1 MKKAPLTIQVELEEL
16 ADLGQPNANPAP
28 FDDFDPGEM
37 SPDRKGAFGQTSLVT
52 PATPLSYSQMAK
64 VAFAVHPL
72 QEYTKF
78 QNINATTLNKL
89 GPLDEDLEG
98 KPSSSSQSTSHPRTT
113 HPRIRELSDQ
123 PNLLATALSPTG
135 RTPRLKKLLTIK
147 EAFQDDPKRKEL
159 VDRIER
165 KEKDTFDSVAE
176 KILNELFITGE
187 LVFNWFTPAERG
199 RHNVMWTMLFTF
211 MVCILYFFMA
221 GNYNFWLVQTDR
233 KVHERD
239 TGPQLMVDFVLGRNN
254 TDGWQ
259 SFEFDYLLTW
269 GGRYDPAIKEDGQH
283 WRWFTSLFLHT
294 GFNHLLS
301 NLLLFIALA
310 AHLEIKYGTPAVLL
324 IWLISGLGGNFF
336 SAMFEDSCILV
347 VGASGSVFGFVG
359 LFFADMVLNFETL
372 KRPLLRALSIV
383 IFSIYFVLTVTTE
396 SNTSHLSHVG
406 GFLCGLFPSFLVL
419 PNFRA
424 EKWEA
429 MLPWAGLIVMVATFC
444 IFPAIVYQVK
454 FAELDTDC

>member
-16 ADLGQPNANPAP
+16 ADLGRPNAAGQPNANPAP

-72 QEYTKF
+72 QE
-78 QNINATTLNKL
+78 
-89 GPLDEDLEG
+89 
-98 KPSSSSQSTSHPRTT
+98 
-113 HPRIRELSDQ
+113 
-123 PNLLATALSPTG
+123 
-135 RTPRLKKLLTIK
+135 
-147 EAFQDDPKRKEL
+147 DDPKRKEL

-221 GNYNFWLVQTDR
+221 GNYNFWLVQTVCSLAPAAKKDR

-269 GGRYDPAIKEDGQH
+269 YGDGTLYSSNAI
-283 WRWFTSLFLHT
+283 W
-294 GFNHLLS
+294 HLLILS
-301 NLLLFIALA
+301 R
-310 AHLEIKYGTPAVLL
+310 EIKYGTPAVLL

-424 EKWEA
+424 E
-429 MLPWAGLIVMVATFC
+429 
-444 IFPAIVYQVK
+444 
-454 FAELDTDC
+454 